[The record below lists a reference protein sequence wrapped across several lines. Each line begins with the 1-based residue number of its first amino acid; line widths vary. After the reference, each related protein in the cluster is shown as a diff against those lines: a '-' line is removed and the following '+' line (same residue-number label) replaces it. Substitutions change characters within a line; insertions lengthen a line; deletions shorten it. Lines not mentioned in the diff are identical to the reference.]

1 MKNNKCYLLL
11 MLLCT
16 AIIGCKEDVL
26 GPLEKDTVA
35 PQQISNPVTTS
46 SAGSV
51 KVTYNL
57 PSDPD
62 VMYVMAQYTNKY
74 GKQISVKA
82 SAYTN
87 SLTVDGFADT
97 ATYNLNLYAVDKAE
111 NKSAPVTIK
120 VKALEPPIFAIRRSL
135 VLASDFGG
143 VNITFSNPTEANIAV
158 VVLYKDSL
166 GNFALKETIYSKQ
179 KNGLFS
185 SRGFPAKETIF
196 GVYIRDRWDNR
207 TDTAKATLTP
217 IFEKELDKSKFRVLT
232 LPTDAKVG
240 FGLPIPLL
248 WNNVISGGDMWHTD
262 DTGMP
267 CQITFDMG
275 VTAKISRF
283 TIWQRQD
290 NWIYA
295 HGNPKRYEIWGSTN
309 PASDGS
315 YTNWTRLASCIS
327 VKPSG
332 QPSGSNSQEDVSAAA
347 RGEETTVSLNAPP
360 VRYIRV
366 RILETWAGGL
376 AAHVSEMTLYGND
389 K

>member
-1 MKNNKCYLLL
+1 MKNNKWYLLL
-11 MLLCT
+11 AFLCSVVM
-16 AIIGCKEDVL
+16 ACKEEVL
-26 GPLEKDTVA
+26 SPLEKDSVA
-35 PQQISNPVTTS
+35 PQQISNPVSTS
-46 SAGSV
+46 TPGA
-51 KVTYNL
+51 VTIKYNL

-62 VMYVMAQYTNKY
+62 LMYVMAEYTNKY
-74 GKQISVKA
+74 GKTISVKA

-87 SLTVDGFADT
+87 TLTVDGFADT
-97 ATYNLNLYAVDKAE
+97 AFYNLNLYAVDKSE
-111 NKSAPVTIK
+111 NKSAPVTIR
-120 VKALEPPIFAIRRSL
+120 VKALEPPIFAVRRSL

-143 VNITFSNPTEANIAV
+143 VNITFSNPTEANVAV
-158 VVLYKDSL
+158 IVLYKDSL
-166 GNFALKETIYSKQ
+166 GNFATKETIYTKQ

-196 GVYIRDRWDNR
+196 GVYIRDKWDNR
-207 TDTAKATLTP
+207 TDTAKATITP
-217 IFEKELDKSKFRVLT
+217 IFEKQLDKSKFRVLT

-248 WNNVISGGDMWHTD
+248 WNGIISGGDMWHTD

-315 YTNWTRLASCIS
+315 YTNWIRLASCVS

-332 QPSGSNSQEDVSAAA
+332 MPSGQNTQEDVSAAA

-366 RILETWAGGL
+366 RVLETWSGGL
-376 AAHVSEMTLYGND
+376 ATHISEMTLFGND
-389 K
+389 N

>member
-1 MKNNKCYLLL
+1 